1 MSPPSPSRGRRGIS
15 EFMAVLLMIVAAI
28 AIGALVWIYSAS
40 QAQSLARNPNIDIID
55 ARVIATS
62 GGGGSALV
70 GVKNTGSVAVNI
82 QSITVTGAGSCSF
95 SVGSQPSLSPGQV
108 AYFTASSCSG
118 LQPGQRVVIEVRG
131 QAVTGEDVRAMAAA
145 VVM

>member
-1 MSPPSPSRGRRGIS
+1 M
-15 EFMAVLLMIVAAI
+15 
-28 AIGALVWIYSAS
+28 
-40 QAQSLARNPNIDIID
+40 
-55 ARVIATS
+55 
-62 GGGGSALV
+62 
-70 GVKNTGSVAVNI
+70 KNTGSVAVNI
-82 QSITVTGAGSCSF
+82 QLITVTGAGSCSF

-108 AYFTASSCSG
+108 AYFTAGSCSG

>member
-1 MSPPSPSRGRRGIS
+1 
-15 EFMAVLLMIVAAI
+15 MIVAAI

-62 GGGGSALV
+62 EGGGSALV
-70 GVKNTGSVAVNI
+70 GVKNTGSVAVEI
-82 QSITVTGAGSCSF
+82 QSITVTGAFCSF
-95 SVGSQPSLSPGQV
+95 TSTKVWLSPGQV

-118 LQPGQRVVIEVRG
+118 LQPGQRVVIEVEGR
-131 QAVTGEDVRAMAAA
+131 AVTGEDVRAMAAA